1 MAVALIGL
9 GANLGD
15 RLGALDRAVERL
27 RTAPGIAVVAVSLW
41 RETAPI
47 CGPIGQPPFLNG
59 AVRLETSLSP
69 SALLAALH
77 TIEHDAGRRRGVRW
91 DARPLDLDLLLYD
104 DVVLQS
110 ADLTLPH
117 PRLAFRRFV
126 LEPAAEIAAEL
137 RHPTLGR
144 TVGEL
149 LRHLNEAANYVA
161 VAGVSPAAQRTLAER
176 LAARCC
182 GRFLADS
189 APDSPFS
196 PVNST
201 GPALAAAIES
211 LDGRRRLLAYSALV
225 PGEWTVSDFW
235 LGEGLAA
242 ARAELAPDELAR
254 FEPAWETAGTETAAP
269 KLIVALGPFSEVP
282 GDRRETRFRQELAEL
297 LRQPGQAPV
306 LYLPAEDAS
315 CAEDEVAAAVL
326 AMR

>member
-15 RLGALDRAVERL
+15 RLGALERAVERL
-27 RTAPGIAVVAVSLW
+27 RTTPGIAVVAVSQW
-41 RETAPI
+41 RETAAI
-47 CGPIGQPPFLNG
+47 GGPIGQPPFLNR
-59 AVRLETSLSP
+59 AVRLRTSLSP
-69 SALLAALH
+69 PELLAALH
-77 TIEHDAGRRRGVRW
+77 TIEQGAGRRRGVRW

-110 ADLTLPH
+110 ADLTVPH

-126 LEPAAEIAAEL
+126 LEPAAEIASEH

-161 VAGVSPAAQRTLAER
+161 VTGVFPLAQRTLAER
-176 LAARCC
+176 LAARCG

-189 APDSPFS
+189 APDSPS
-196 PVNST
+196 VVNST
-201 GPALAAAIES
+201 GPGLAEAIES
-211 LDGRRRLLAYSALV
+211 LDGRRRLLAAV
-225 PGEWTVSDFW
+225 GWVAGESTVSGFW

-242 ARAELAPDELAR
+242 ARAKLAPDELAR
-254 FEPAWETAGTETAAP
+254 YEPAWEAARTETAAP